1 MSARDE
7 FVCEAY
13 CAEVAHLA
21 RCFVAEPGQR
31 VCRSAAECSA
41 TTARA
46 RKRIWLRAQEQAA
59 RGSEAA
65 RVLEEQFA
73 SPEHMLG
80 GKFNKRDRDE

>member
-1 MSARDE
+1 VSSGDE

-13 CAEVAHLA
+13 SAEVAHLA

-31 VCRSAAECSA
+31 VCRSAAECSEVMI
-41 TTARA
+41 RA
-46 RKRIWLRAQEQAA
+46 RKRIWRRAQEQAA

-65 RVLEEQFA
+65 RVLDEQFA

-80 GKFNKRDRDE
+80 GKFNRGGRDE